1 MLDMH
6 DEEFEKYIK
15 EVIESLPKEFAGLM
29 ENVVIFVEEL
39 PTKGQINILR
49 KRGEGGI
56 LLGLYEGIPRTRRGR
71 YGIGET
77 LPDRISI
84 FKNAI
89 LMISNSPDEIKEN
102 IRNTVIHEIAH
113 HFGLSDED
121 IKKARSGV

>member
-15 EVIESLPKEFAGLM
+15 EVIESLPKEFADLV
-29 ENVVIFVEEL
+29 ENVIIFVEEL
-39 PTKGQINILR
+39 PTHGQINILR
-49 KRGEGGI
+49 KRGEGGL

>member
-1 MLDMH
+1 MH

-39 PTKGQINILR
+39 PTQGQINILR
-49 KRGEGGI
+49 KRGEGGL

-121 IKKARSGV
+121 IKKARSGI

>member
-39 PTKGQINILR
+39 PTQGQINILR

>member
-39 PTKGQINILR
+39 PTQGQINILR

-121 IKKARSGV
+121 IKKARSGI

>member
-1 MLDMH
+1 MH

-39 PTKGQINILR
+39 PTQGQINILR